1 MNAMPTV
8 LLVAD
13 RRSVIDWV
21 HAVLSSADV
30 TIIDHAEPAS
40 AAAAASE
47 HGVDR
52 VIVDMQVGAMGA
64 MAVTRAVR
72 AETES
77 DPIPVTIILDREADS
92 FLARRAGADTWI
104 GKDASASELR
114 AAVLPVSSRS

>member
-1 MNAMPTV
+1 MPTV

-13 RRSVIDWV
+13 RPSVIDWI

-30 TIIDHAEPAS
+30 TIIDHADPGS
-40 AAAAASE
+40 AASAASE

-72 AETES
+72 AETDS

-92 FLARRAGADTWI
+92 FLARRAGADTWV
-104 GKDASASELR
+104 GKDASTSELR
-114 AAVLPVSSRS
+114 AAVLPVSSRP